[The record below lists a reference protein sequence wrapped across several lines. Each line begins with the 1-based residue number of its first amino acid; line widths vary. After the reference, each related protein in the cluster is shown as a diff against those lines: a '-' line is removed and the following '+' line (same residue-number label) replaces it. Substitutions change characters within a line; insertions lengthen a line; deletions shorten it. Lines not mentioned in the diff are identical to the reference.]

1 MRERVRVRGTNIFK
15 FMNTNFNRIAI
26 IGVGLIGGSFAL
38 ALKKRRFKGTIA
50 GIGRK
55 KENIIK
61 AKDLGVID
69 EYFMI
74 PAEGVKDADLILLA
88 TPVGQFSAIIKGIR
102 QDLKKGAIVTDVGSV
117 KAEVIKR
124 VENLMPQGVNF
135 VGAHPIA
142 GKECSGVDAASP
154 DLFNNTRCIITPDAN
169 TDKIALEK
177 VLALWNALGAKT
189 VLMSPDEHDAIFAAV
204 SHLPH
209 VLAYVLINAI
219 INLDENILI
228 HGGRGLRDMTRIA
241 LSLPELWRDI
251 CNYNKDHILKSLDQF
266 LLSLTHVK
274 KLIENSEWENLEKEF
289 EKAKAGRQI
298 LESDKYKI

>member
-1 MRERVRVRGTNIFK
+1 MKDIKFQRV
-15 FMNTNFNRIAI
+15 AI

-38 ALKKRRFKGTIA
+38 ALKKNGFKGTII

-69 EYFMI
+69 EFSTE

-88 TPVGQFSAIIKGIR
+88 TPVGQFSGIIEGIR
-102 QDLKKGAIVTDVGSV
+102 NHIKPGSIVTDVGSV
-117 KAEVIKR
+117 KAEVIK
-124 VENLMPQGVNF
+124 ELKKLMPEGVSF

-142 GKECSGVDAASP
+142 GKECSGVNAASP
-154 DLFNNTRCIITPDAN
+154 DLFNNTRCIITPDEN
-169 TDKIALEK
+169 TDKTALEK
-177 VLALWNALGAKT
+177 VFELWNTLGAKT
-189 VLMSPDEHDAIFAAV
+189 VLMSPDEHDAIFAAL

-219 INLDENILI
+219 MDLNETILP

-241 LSLPELWRDI
+241 LSPPELWRDI
-251 CNYNKDHILKSLDQF
+251 CHYNKEHILKSLDCF
-266 LLSLTHVK
+266 LSSISHVK
-274 KLIENSEWENLEKEF
+274 KLIENSDWDNLEKEF
-289 EKAKAGRQI
+289 EKAKTGRAQ
-298 LESDKYKI
+298 LDSEKANPFAPANRQRR